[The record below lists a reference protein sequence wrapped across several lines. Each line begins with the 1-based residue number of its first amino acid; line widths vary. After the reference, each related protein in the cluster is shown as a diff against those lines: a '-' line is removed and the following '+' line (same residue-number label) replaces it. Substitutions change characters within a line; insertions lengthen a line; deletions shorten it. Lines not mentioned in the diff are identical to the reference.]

1 MTPWTIVRQ
10 PPQSREF
17 SRQEYWSG
25 LPFPTPRIFSTQGS
39 NPGLPLCRQ
48 ILYLLSHQ
56 GPKFSLLISIINAL
70 QSENIV
76 CVKLTL
82 WNLSRP
88 LCNIVLLSIIDKYCV
103 FWTWEFIL
111 CFSSIEFCVY
121 KFANLYHL
129 HFCLFIVCLAMAPH
143 SSTLAW
149 KIPWMEDPG
158 RLQSMGSWRVGHD

>member
-1 MTPWTIVRQ
+1 M
-10 PPQSREF
+10 
-17 SRQEYWSG
+17 
-25 LPFPTPRIFSTQGS
+25 
-39 NPGLPLCRQ
+39 
-48 ILYLLSHQ
+48 
-56 GPKFSLLISIINAL
+56 

-149 KIPWMEDPG
+149 KIPLMEDPG
-158 RLQSMGSWRVGHD
+158 RLKFMGSLRVGHDWATSLSLFTFMRWRRKWQPTPVFLPGESQGWGSLVGCCLWGCTESDTTEVT

>member
-1 MTPWTIVRQ
+1 M
-10 PPQSREF
+10 
-17 SRQEYWSG
+17 
-25 LPFPTPRIFSTQGS
+25 
-39 NPGLPLCRQ
+39 
-48 ILYLLSHQ
+48 
-56 GPKFSLLISIINAL
+56 

-158 RLQSMGSWRVGHD
+158 RLKFMGSLRVGHDWATSLSLFTFMRWRRKWQPTPVFLPGESQGWGSLVGCCLWGCTESDTTEVT